1 MSAANLEP
9 KSSRMDY
16 FHNGP
21 NLEGNILTLQL
32 NVLELLKDLAVTH
45 HGLVYLEQEGVVAR
59 LEEMICS
66 VDSNPLVGLL
76 LPGKCY

>member
-1 MSAANLEP
+1 
-9 KSSRMDY
+9 MDY